1 MEFRQTFEICEPLKP
16 CGYKYKCPGC
26 HTVDTRLHAVTQRSA
41 AQTVSRLRCGHIEDA
56 YVARNDKS
64 KRAVSTTRRTCLSSF
79 IPTTSPPQACSGV
92 LDRANTT
99 SDARSMSN
107 ISVPSV
113 STAGAAM
120 TLDDST
126 AMEETASMF
135 AWENSKLDDSM
146 WPDGYLG
153 YLQGT
158 TGNEG
163 QGEGKPVSAQPLSQ
177 AMALTGTESKSAV
190 PRQPSAVLQGGSALQ
205 PSSIAPSAPKPSPQP
220 APTLRS
226 VPQRS
231 NSLPSLPAALEHS
244 PMRPPISSD
253 SPEAGALHSFTS
265 NSDHSAPGSLQ
276 NSASTSSPRSLSAI
290 ASKGGSSRD
299 GAHAVS
305 KTSVGG
311 ERWVSYDVLQKHFR
325 FTLRTA
331 ARMLGVCPTTLK
343 RICRQYNIARWPC
356 RTLKRQ
362 EQEQAAKANGARRS
376 VTAGSNLARLTPRL
390 QPEIAPRW
398 QGNKDPLADASPS
411 YSWDSTLAAGTAGL
425 TVGNRVSGYPSAGAA
440 VRDQG
445 ATTSQ
450 PTVSG
455 SSVVT
460 ADSEEIKSKTQS
472 GYQAIPPVTSRPS
485 TDSAGPHHLFS
496 SSLPVLMEK
505 AMQTFYADMPPL
517 WDPPESSQEP
527 NAIAAGL
534 VSVPHTTGPDTAMS
548 TDQWPARRLGTHSS
562 TVSPS
567 TSASD
572 LKSLNNPAARGL
584 LSQQL
589 GSQGFE
595 RSEQV
600 AEAAGDGTEVFVVK
614 AQMGK
619 QILRFRLPHCA
630 YMPEKTY
637 ADLRLNLQKR
647 LRPADPEQMIIQY
660 LDDQQDLIMLS
671 CKEDLEECLHMT
683 RSKAFMDGSGEGEVV
698 RLSISIG

>member
-1 MEFRQTFEICEPLKP
+1 
-16 CGYKYKCPGC
+16 
-26 HTVDTRLHAVTQRSA
+26 
-41 AQTVSRLRCGHIEDA
+41 
-56 YVARNDKS
+56 
-64 KRAVSTTRRTCLSSF
+64 
-79 IPTTSPPQACSGV
+79 
-92 LDRANTT
+92 
-99 SDARSMSN
+99 
-107 ISVPSV
+107 
-113 STAGAAM
+113 M

-158 TGNEG
+158 TGNE
-163 QGEGKPVSAQPLSQ
+163 
-177 AMALTGTESKSAV
+177 
-190 PRQPSAVLQGGSALQ
+190 
-205 PSSIAPSAPKPSPQP
+205 
-220 APTLRS
+220 
-226 VPQRS
+226 
-231 NSLPSLPAALEHS
+231 
-244 PMRPPISSD
+244 
-253 SPEAGALHSFTS
+253 
-265 NSDHSAPGSLQ
+265 
-276 NSASTSSPRSLSAI
+276 
-290 ASKGGSSRD
+290 
-299 GAHAVS
+299 
-305 KTSVGG
+305 
-311 ERWVSYDVLQKHFR
+311 
-325 FTLRTA
+325 
-331 ARMLGVCPTTLK
+331 
-343 RICRQYNIARWPC
+343 YNIARWPC

-362 EQEQAAKANGARRS
+362 EQEQAAKVLALPGDPYITLIVLASARPSALKHTAKSALFIAHAPAVASLVLVAVASVLELEEGPPFLTKAELGHSQANGARRS

-460 ADSEEIKSKTQS
+460 ADSEEIKSK
-472 GYQAIPPVTSRPS
+472 
-485 TDSAGPHHLFS
+485 
-496 SSLPVLMEK
+496 EK

-534 VSVPHTTGPDTAMS
+534 VSVPHTTGTL
-548 TDQWPARRLGTHSS
+548 QWPARRLGTHSS

-619 QILRFRLPHCA
+619 QILRF
-630 YMPEKTY
+630 
-637 ADLRLNLQKR
+637 
-647 LRPADPEQMIIQY
+647 
-660 LDDQQDLIMLS
+660 
-671 CKEDLEECLHMT
+671 
-683 RSKAFMDGSGEGEVV
+683 
-698 RLSISIG
+698 